1 MNSKIVWLSLFCII
15 LIGCNKNHCINGVQ
29 DGNET
34 GVDCGGDCPPCD
46 ASGNVTQYTIDD
58 IAGLWYVTGIHGY
71 TSGLSVLLPVVCNQI
86 QALYL
91 EIKNPNF
98 PRNSQC
104 KLLISNIPH
113 SNGGNNVY
121 ESNGWIPCGYDS
133 GISSDLQSVSM
144 GAENTVTIDGFGE
157 SKIIKLTATDLVIA
171 STLFNN
177 EIHFKKSPIS
187 PQNYQIVEWKV
198 ELTENYIQDPN
209 KDSTWIWIHGQ
220 GVHDYIMVIPGVN
233 IYQGQYAV
241 DFSTDALGNC
251 EFTSEIWVLAK
262 QSTTQWNPNPI
273 KYKTEVKVNDF
284 ISSGNWEGVGG
295 SHAVR
300 MN

>member
-1 MNSKIVWLSLFCII
+1 M
-15 LIGCNKNHCINGVQ
+15 
-29 DGNET
+29 
-34 GVDCGGDCPPCD
+34 
-46 ASGNVTQYTIDD
+46 
-58 IAGLWYVTGIHGY
+58 WYVTGIHGY
-71 TSGLSVLLPVVCNQI
+71 TSGLSVLFPVCSQI
-86 QALYL
+86 SPLYL

-104 KLLISNIPH
+104 KLLITNIPH

-133 GISSDLQSVSM
+133 GISSDLQSVTM
-144 GAENTVTIDGFGE
+144 GAENTVIIDGVGE
-157 SKIIKLTATDLVIA
+157 SKIIKLTATDLVLA

-177 EIHFKKSPIS
+177 EIHFKKSPIN

-209 KDSTWIWIHGQ
+209 KDSTWIQINIDGQ
-220 GVHDYIMVIPGVN
+220 TVNDYIMVIPGVN

-251 EFTSEIWVLAK
+251 EFTSLISVIPK
-262 QSTTQWNPNPI
+262 QSTNQWNPNPI
-273 KYKTEVKVNDF
+273 KYKTEVKVNDL
-284 ISSGNWEGVGG
+284 ISVGNWEGVNHA
-295 SHAVR
+295 HAVR